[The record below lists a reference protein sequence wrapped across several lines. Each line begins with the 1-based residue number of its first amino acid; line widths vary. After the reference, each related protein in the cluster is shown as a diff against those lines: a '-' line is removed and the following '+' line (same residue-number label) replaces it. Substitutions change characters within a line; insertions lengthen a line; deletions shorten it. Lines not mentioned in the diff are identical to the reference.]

1 MEANRRTETAS
12 AEIALEARLIELK
25 NPQIEELDDLAEL
38 LELEKPNSENALAF
52 EDPITEQDFRQALAM
67 LSTKDQMKWHR
78 MDLIRQLRDHRY
90 SHPPQYDR
98 INELNRE
105 IKEAKDYFARKR
117 DPHVNYLLLEYF
129 GMVNR

>member
-1 MEANRRTETAS
+1 MEGEQRTDTAS

-52 EDPITEQDFRQALAM
+52 EDAFTERDFRQALAM
-67 LSTKDQMKWHR
+67 LSTRDQMRWHR
-78 MDLIRQLRDHRY
+78 MDLIRQLRNKRY
-90 SHPPQYDR
+90 SNPPQYDR
-98 INELNRE
+98 INVMNRE

>member
-1 MEANRRTETAS
+1 MEGEQRTDTAS

-52 EDPITEQDFRQALAM
+52 EDAFTERDFRQALAM
-67 LSTKDQMKWHR
+67 LSTKDQMRWHR
-78 MDLIRQLRDHRY
+78 MDLIRQLRKRY
-90 SHPPQYDR
+90 SNPPQYDK
-98 INELNRE
+98 INHLNRE

-129 GMVNR
+129 GMINR

>member
-1 MEANRRTETAS
+1 MEGEQRTDTAS
-12 AEIALEARLIELK
+12 AEIALEARLIGLK

-52 EDPITEQDFRQALAM
+52 EDAFTERDFRQALDM
-67 LSTKDQMKWHR
+67 LSTKDQMRWHR
-78 MDLIRQLRDHRY
+78 MDLIRQLRNKRY
-90 SHPPQYDR
+90 SNPPQYDR
-98 INELNRE
+98 INDLNRE

-129 GMVNR
+129 GMINR

>member
-1 MEANRRTETAS
+1 MEGEQRTDTAN
-12 AEIALEARLIELK
+12 AEIALEARLIHLK

-38 LELEKPNSENALAF
+38 LELEKPNSENALTF
-52 EDPITEQDFRQALAM
+52 EDPITERDFRQALAM

-78 MDLIRQLRDHRY
+78 MDLIRQLRKRY
-90 SHPPQYDR
+90 SNPPQYDR